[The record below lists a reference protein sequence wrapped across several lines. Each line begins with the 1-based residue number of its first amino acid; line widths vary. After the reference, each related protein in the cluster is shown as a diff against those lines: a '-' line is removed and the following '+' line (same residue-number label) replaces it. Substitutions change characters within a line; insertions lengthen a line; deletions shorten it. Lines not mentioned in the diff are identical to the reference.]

1 MKEVDES
8 KIQCMVQTKVILPPH
23 LKGKKKLNHKEIN
36 TKMSSYLWQEMCLS
50 QSKNV

>member
-23 LKGKKKLNHKEIN
+23 LKEKKFK
-36 TKMSSYLWQEMCLS
+36 S
-50 QSKNV
+50 